1 MVHGWF
7 IRSLEE
13 HKVPMFDLFK
23 SPQQTEQQGV
33 HATGT
38 FLPQCL
44 GRSLDK
50 RASESHSVTEGD
62 FPHFPAC
69 VSLCVHS
76 GGTSNQLVMHAAHP
90 FAREKKNLIWM
101 NKWHRN
107 KRRLTP
113 QPAALIVSSVFVVE
127 CSDNRGQLKKTH
139 ARTCTSAGRPGFLIK
154 MTMSCRDR

>member
-1 MVHGWF
+1 
-7 IRSLEE
+7 
-13 HKVPMFDLFK
+13 MFDLFK

-76 GGTSNQLVMHAAHP
+76 DGTSNRLVMHAAHP
-90 FAREKKNLIWM
+90 FAREI
-101 NKWHRN
+101 
-107 KRRLTP
+107 LTY
-113 QPAALIVSSVFVVE
+113 LDE
-127 CSDNRGQLKKTH
+127 
-139 ARTCTSAGRPGFLIK
+139 
-154 MTMSCRDR
+154 

>member
-1 MVHGWF
+1 MPGWF
-7 IRSLEE
+7 IWSLEE
-13 HKVPMFDLFK
+13 DKVPMFDLFK

-44 GRSLDK
+44 GRSLDE

-76 GGTSNQLVMHAAHP
+76 DGTSNRLVMHAAHP
-90 FAREKKNLIWM
+90 FAREKLTHLDEQVASEEETFDSSTSRA
-101 NKWHRN
+101 HRLF
-107 KRRLTP
+107 RFVR
-113 QPAALIVSSVFVVE
+113 AA
-127 CSDNRGQLKKTH
+127 Q
-139 ARTCTSAGRPGFLIK
+139 
-154 MTMSCRDR
+154 MW